1 MVIIVYT
8 QADGE
13 FLVRTARKAIKMYIK
28 DNKIL
33 AISKI
38 PPNLR
43 NKTGVFVTIRKQDT
57 HGDVLRGCIGHL
69 TSDVSLL
76 EVTIDSAIHSATRD
90 PRFPPVTSCELKTS
104 IIEVT
109 ILTPLELINVNKPSD
124 YLNEIEIGRLGLLI
138 EKDSHKGVLL
148 PQVPIEWNWDSEEF
162 LIQLCR
168 KAGLS
173 TDSWCMNDT
182 KIYRFSSKIY
192 KELSPNGDIVQE
204 SLKLLKE

>member
-1 MVIIVYT
+1 VYT

-13 FLVRTARKAIKMYIK
+13 FLVRTARKAIKKYIEE
-28 DNKIL
+28 NQIL
-33 AISKI
+33 AISNI
-38 PPNLR
+38 PPNLQ
-43 NKTGVFVTIRKQDT
+43 NKTGVFVTIRKQDN
-57 HGDVLRGCIGHL
+57 HGDVLRGCIGHI

-76 EVTIDSAIHSATRD
+76 EITIDSAIHSATRD
-90 PRFPPVTSCELKTS
+90 PRFQPVTSCELKTS

-109 ILTPLELINVNKPSD
+109 ILTPLELINVNNPSD
-124 YLNEIEIGRLGLLI
+124 YLNEIEIGHHGLLI

-173 TDSWCMNDT
+173 PDSWCMNDT

-192 KELSPNGDIVQE
+192 KELSPNGEIVQE
-204 SLKLLKE
+204 SLKPLKD